1 VTGRR
6 TGWYWLP
13 AGPGEKVDWH
23 PAFYDA
29 ERGRMWVVQCSGPG
43 WRPREDDLSRPA
55 ASPAEE
61 PGLVRGSS

>member
-13 AGPGEKVDWH
+13 AEPGEKVNWH

-29 ERGRMWVVQCSGPG
+29 ERGRMWVAQCSGSG
-43 WRPREDDLSRPA
+43 WAPREGDLARPA
-55 ASPAEE
+55 ASLAEAPE
-61 PGLVRGSS
+61 PTRRSS